1 MYCSTTGIQL
11 LAVAHIYCIMYSE
24 IKEGIINTM
33 STDTAT
39 PQVTIYRTSWCAFC
53 HTEMQWLDRL
63 GIPYVAK
70 DIEADQEANDE
81 LMAKIN
87 GDFRGVPVTD
97 VAGDIIL
104 GFDRPKLQD
113 AIKAHN
119 LQPAE

>member
-1 MYCSTTGIQL
+1 
-11 LAVAHIYCIMYSE
+11 MYSE
-24 IKEGIINTM
+24 IDINQGDINSM
-33 STDTAT
+33 STDT
-39 PQVTIYRTSWCAFC
+39 PQVIVYRTSWCAFC

-63 GIPYVAK
+63 GVPYIAK
-70 DIEADQEANDE
+70 DIEADSAANDE

-97 VAGDIIL
+97 VAGEIIL
-104 GFDRPKLQD
+104 GFDRPKLQE